1 MTAAKATSTAIL
13 SFAAE
18 DLRMIINELGTLEKR
33 LDSLKLK
40 IDLTLGS
47 NREPYRAWV
56 DELRE
61 IKNVIERVR
70 K

>member
-1 MTAAKATSTAIL
+1 MMNEIAR
-13 SFAAE
+13 
-18 DLRMIINELGTLEKR
+18 DLRAIIEELATLEKR

-40 IDLTLGS
+40 IDLALGS
-47 NREPYRAWV
+47 NRETYRAWI

-61 IKNVIERVR
+61 IKNIVERIR

>member
-1 MTAAKATSTAIL
+1 MKEIAD
-13 SFAAE
+13 
-18 DLRMIINELGTLEKR
+18 DLRAIIDELAALEKR
-33 LDSLKLK
+33 LDALKLK
-40 IDLTLGS
+40 IDLSLGS

-61 IKNVIERVR
+61 IKNIVERVR